1 MRAAVCKETAS
12 GERRV
17 AIVPDVVPRV
27 VEAGFEVH
35 VEAGAGAGAHFSD
48 DAYRERGAVVSAERS
63 AVLGHA
69 DVLLTVQPPEP
80 GELDLLPEGAAVIG
94 LLQPGGE
101 SLVEA
106 LARRKLSGFSLEL
119 LPRISRA
126 QSMDALSSQASVA
139 GYRAALLAAERL
151 PKFFPMLVTAAGTI
165 PPAKVL
171 VLGAG
176 VAGLQALATARRL
189 GAVVSAYDVRQA
201 AAEEVSSLGAR
212 FISLELESQDGA
224 GGYAAAQSAEFLVHQ
239 RQLLSPHVADTDA
252 LITTAAIPG
261 RRAPLLVT
269 ADMVD
274 GMRPGS
280 VIVDLAAESGGNCE
294 LSRPGEDVEHGG
306 VTIVGVRNLPATLAS
321 HASQLYSRNLAA
333 LLAALSKDGRLQVE
347 ADQEIGGAICVTKD
361 GELLQETLRR
371 LVPEGS
377 TA

>member
-1 MRAAVCKETAS
+1 MRVAVRKETAS

-17 AIVPDVVPRV
+17 AIVPDVVPRL
-27 VEAGFEVH
+27 VESGFEVH
-35 VEAGAGAGAHFSD
+35 VEAGAGAAAHFSD
-48 DAYRERGAVVSAERS
+48 EAYRDRGAVVSDDPA
-63 AVLGHA
+63 AVLGRA
-69 DVLLTVQPPEP
+69 DVLLTVQPPDP
-80 GELDLLPEGAAVIG
+80 SELDLLPEGAAVIG

-101 SLVEA
+101 SLIEA
-106 LARRKLSGFSLEL
+106 LARRKLAGFSLEL

-176 VAGLQALATARRL
+176 VAGLQAIATARRL
-189 GAVVSAYDVRQA
+189 GGVVSAYDVRQA
-201 AAEEVSSLGAR
+201 AAEEVRSLGAR
-212 FISLELESQDGA
+212 FVSLELESQDGA
-224 GGYAAAQSAEFLVHQ
+224 GGYAAAQSAEFLVQQ
-239 RQLLSPHVADTDA
+239 RLLLSPHVADADSV
-252 LITTAAIPG
+252 ITTAAIPG

-269 ADMVD
+269 TEMVE

-294 LSRPGEDVEHGG
+294 LSRPGEEVEHGG
-306 VTIVGVRNLPATLAS
+306 VTIVGVRNLPASLAT
-321 HASQLYSRNLAA
+321 HASQLYARNLAS
-333 LLAALSKDGRLQVE
+333 LVAALSKDGQLEIE
-347 ADQEIGGAICVTKD
+347 ADPEIGGAICVTRD
-361 GELLQETLRR
+361 GELLHETLRR

-377 TA
+377 SA

>member
-1 MRAAVCKETAS
+1 MRVAVRKETAS

-27 VEAGFEVH
+27 VELGFEVH
-35 VEAGAGAGAHFSD
+35 VEAGAGAAAYYSD
-48 DAYRERGAVVSAERS
+48 DAYRQRGAVVSADPA
-63 AVLGHA
+63 AVLGRA
-69 DVLLTVQPPEP
+69 DVLLTVQPPDSS
-80 GELDLLPEGAAVIG
+80 ELDLLPEGAAVIG

-101 SLVEA
+101 SLIEG
-106 LARRKLSGFSLEL
+106 LARRKLAGYSLEL

-139 GYRAALLAAERL
+139 GYRAALLAADRL

-224 GGYAAAQSAEFLVHQ
+224 GGYAAAQSAEFLVQQ
-239 RQLLSPHVADTDA
+239 RLMLAPYVADADVV
-252 LITTAAIPG
+252 ITTAAIPG
-261 RRAPLLVT
+261 RRAPLLIT
-269 ADMVD
+269 GEMVE

-280 VIVDLAAESGGNCE
+280 VLVDLAAESGGNCE
-294 LSRPGEDVEHGG
+294 LSRPGEEVVHGA
-306 VTIVGVRNLPATLAS
+306 VAIVGVRNLPSTLPT
-321 HASQLYSRNLAA
+321 HASQLYARNLAS
-333 LLAALSKDGRLQVE
+333 LLAALSKDGQLQVE
-347 ADQEIGGAICVTKD
+347 ADPEIGGAICVTRD
-361 GELLQETLRR
+361 GELLHETLRR